1 MARKKKKKLKM
12 PPLSALDSCV
22 YYLGMALC
30 VILGLSLSLFVTLL
44 TKRIG
49 LSDPEVIA
57 VDERATVLL
66 GIFPYIAFLLLLLCP
81 ICTAYSR
88 RIPIFGKKGI
98 QYGPPKYPKV
108 YPIFMK
114 DKPPVWVSDRKKESR
129 KTFTVFYCLL
139 VILCLLP
146 TPAGVFGRSC
156 LMENGDV
163 AVYNFLNREI
173 QRYHTGDI
181 QELCFY
187 PADMHPRSRGFSY
200 DLNAKLTMENGKT
213 FYFDAADF
221 RGSRNS
227 EPASWLVYML
237 DMKDRVSPDRIIYKD
252 PHLLPEVADTFNLS
266 SEEIELM
273 KQLFDIS

>member
-12 PPLSALDSCV
+12 PPLSALDSCI

-49 LSDPEVIA
+49 LADPDVIA

-81 ICTAYSR
+81 LGTAYSKR
-88 RIPIFGKKGI
+88 MPIFGKKGI

-108 YPIFMK
+108 YPLFMRE
-114 DKPPVWVSDRKKESR
+114 KPPVWVSDRKKESR
-129 KTFTVFYCLL
+129 KTFAIFYVLL

-146 TPAGVFGRSC
+146 IPAGVFGRSC

-163 AVYNFLNREI
+163 AVYNFLNQEKD
-173 QRYHTGDI
+173 RYHVGDI
-181 QELCFY
+181 KELCFY
-187 PADMHPRSRGFSY
+187 PADLHPRSRGYSY
-200 DLNAKLTMENGKT
+200 DLNAKITMTDGKT

-221 RGSRNS
+221 RNSRNS
-227 EPASWLVYML
+227 DPASWLLYML
-237 DMKDRVSPDRIIYKD
+237 DMKEKVIPERITYKD
-252 PHLLPEVADTFNLS
+252 SHLLSEVADTYNLTT
-266 SEEIELM
+266 EEAKLM
-273 KQLFDIS
+273 DQLFDRP

>member
-1 MARKKKKKLKM
+1 MAKKKKKKLKM
-12 PPLSALDSCV
+12 PPLSALDSCI

-81 ICTAYSR
+81 LCTAYSKC
-88 RIPIFGKKGI
+88 IPIFGKKGI

-108 YPIFMK
+108 YPLFMK
-114 DKPPVWVSDRKKESR
+114 EKPPVWVSERKKESR
-129 KTFTVFYCLL
+129 KTFTVFYVIL

-173 QRYHTGDI
+173 QRYHTVDI

-187 PADMHPRSRGFSY
+187 AADMHTRSRGYSY

-221 RGSRNS
+221 RSFRNS
-227 EPASWLVYML
+227 EPASWLLYML
-237 DMKDRVSPDRIIYKD
+237 DLKDRVSPERITYKD
-252 PHLLPEVADTFNLS
+252 PHLLSEVADTFNLS

-273 KQLFDIS
+273 EQLFGIS